1 MPHPNHPG
9 ILRLPWRSSGG
20 NRHGLAGFGHLL
32 LFFDGLRAVVQTF
45 TVAVQPVEQTHFW
58 NEGDHIGCRNEKES
72 KLAVGRTELQ
82 HKAGRNRCND
92 LRDQIDIGHGRIDA
106 RQVGRS
112 RAFED
117 AWHPILLHA
126 DRSQVRPQSFDA
138 SGNNHDNKQ
147 HHLVEP
153 FRVPLA
159 YSERPVMCSLA
170 GSAGA
175 HAEKTTWSRANRSD
189 TSRPLAC
196 LGREGLI
203 RTMVDLTGKEVPSSS
218 SSRKRPLPP
227 HIFSSP
233 ASSLLTDQTPPS
245 LWLV

>member
-9 ILRLPWRSSGG
+9 ILHLLWRSSGG

-159 YSERPVMCSLA
+159 YSERPVMCSLLQQQSERSQTA
-170 GSAGA
+170 GPSLHSSP
-175 HAEKTTWSRANRSD
+175 HAEA
-189 TSRPLAC
+189 LEA
-196 LGREGLI
+196 
-203 RTMVDLTGKEVPSSS
+203 VPSV
-218 SSRKRPLPP
+218 RLEPQAGR
-227 HIFSSP
+227 
-233 ASSLLTDQTPPS
+233 DQQLRHAGRQPERCRRC
-245 LWLV
+245 